1 MPVSLRF
8 HAAVLWLV
16 ALVCAVPARA
26 QPHEIATPVSIH
38 EEVDRRAAEVNAQ
51 VIAWRRDLHEH
62 PELGNREVRTSGIVA
77 TELKRLGLDV
87 RTGVAKTGVVAV
99 LRGGRPGPVM
109 ALRADMDAL
118 PVTEQVDV
126 PFKSTVTTEYDGKRV
141 GVMHACGHDAHTAML
156 LGAATVLSAMKA
168 QLPGS
173 VVFLFQPAEEGPPA
187 GEKGGAELM
196 IAEGA
201 LDAPKVDAIFGLHVF
216 SGHGLGTAGSL
227 VVRPGGIMAA
237 SDRLAITVKGRQT
250 HGAQPWAGVDPV
262 VVAAQVIMGLQTIV
276 SRQMDLTTGPV
287 VVTIGTV
294 EAGSRYNIVP
304 EEARM
309 TGTLRTFDPQMR
321 REIHR
326 RVEQTATRIA
336 ESAGAVAEVRI
347 TDGTPITLNDPALTS
362 AIIPSLERVATG
374 GFDPNVAPTTTAE
387 DFSRYQG
394 KVPGVFA
401 FLGVNPAGTDPA
413 SAAPNHSPRF
423 FVDESALVTGVRAL
437 ASVAVDYLHRT
448 PPGSH
453 APVGSQR

>member
-77 TELKRLGLDV
+77 TELKRLGLEV

-437 ASVAVDYLHRT
+437 ASVAVDYLHRI

>member
-1 MPVSLRF
+1 MPVSLRV
-8 HAAVLWLV
+8 HAAVLWL
-16 ALVCAVPARA
+16 ATLVCAVPAHA
-26 QPHEIATPVSIH
+26 QAQKIATPPSIH
-38 EEVDRRAAEVNAQ
+38 QEVDRRAAEVNAQ

-77 TELKRLGLDV
+77 TELKRLGLEV

-99 LRGGRPGPVM
+99 LRGGRPGPVK

-118 PVTEQVDV
+118 PVTEQVDL
-126 PFKSTVTTEYDGKRV
+126 PFKSTITTEYDGKRV

-156 LGAATVLSAMKA
+156 LGAATVLSAMKP

-216 SGHGLGTAGSL
+216 TGHGLGRTGSL

-237 SDRLAITVKGRQT
+237 SDRLAITIKGRQT
-250 HGAQPWAGVDPV
+250 HGAQPWSGVDPV

-276 SRQMDLTTGPV
+276 SRQVDLTTGPV

-347 TDGTPITLNDPALTS
+347 SDGTPVTWNDPALTS

-387 DFSRYQG
+387 DFSRYQE

-401 FLGVNPAGTDPA
+401 FLGINPAGTDPA

-423 FVDESALVTGVRAL
+423 FVDEGALVTGVRAL
-437 ASVAVDYLHRT
+437 ASVTVDYLHRT
-448 PPGSH
+448 ASAAPPAAASG
-453 APVGSQR
+453 P

>member
-26 QPHEIATPVSIH
+26 QPHEILAPDSIH
-38 EEVDRRAAEVNAQ
+38 REVDRRAADVNAQ

-77 TELKRLGLDV
+77 AELHRLGLEV
-87 RTGVAKTGVVAV
+87 RAGVAKTGVVAV

-168 QLPGS
+168 QLAGS
-173 VVFLFQPAEEGPPA
+173 VVFLFQPAEEGPPT
-187 GEKGGAELM
+187 GEEGGAALM
-196 IAEGA
+196 IKEGA

-237 SDRLAITVKGRQT
+237 SDRVAITVKGRQT
-250 HGAQPWAGVDPV
+250 HGAQPWAGVDPI
-262 VVAAQVIMGLQTIV
+262 VVAAQIVTGLQTIV

-287 VVTIGTV
+287 VVTIGTMQ
-294 EAGSRYNIVP
+294 AGDRYNVVP
-304 EEARM
+304 DEARM
-309 TGTLRTFDPQMR
+309 TGTLRSFDPDMR
-321 REIHR
+321 RELQR
-326 RVEQTATRIA
+326 RVEQTALRIA
-336 ESAGAVAEVRI
+336 ESAGAVAEVRFSN
-347 TDGTPITLNDPALTS
+347 GTPVTWNDPALTR
-362 AIIPSLERVATG
+362 ATIPSLQRVAAS
-374 GFDPNVAPTTTAE
+374 GFDPNVAPMTPAE
-387 DFSRYQG
+387 DFSRYQE
-394 KVPGVFA
+394 KVPGVFF
-401 FLGVNPAGTDPA
+401 FLGVNPAGVERA

-423 FVDESALVTGVRAL
+423 FVDESALVTGVRAM
-437 ASVAVDYLHRT
+437 ASVAVDYLRGST
-448 PPGSH
+448 P
-453 APVGSQR
+453 APAAPTETSR

>member
-1 MPVSLRF
+1 
-8 HAAVLWLV
+8 
-16 ALVCAVPARA
+16 
-26 QPHEIATPVSIH
+26 
-38 EEVDRRAAEVNAQ
+38 
-51 VIAWRRDLHEH
+51 
-62 PELGNREVRTSGIVA
+62 
-77 TELKRLGLDV
+77 
-87 RTGVAKTGVVAV
+87 
-99 LRGGRPGPVM
+99 M

-227 VVRPGGIMAA
+227 AVRPGGIMAA
-237 SDRLAITVKGRQT
+237 SDRLAITIKGRQT
-250 HGAQPWAGVDPV
+250 HGAQPWSGVDPV

-294 EAGSRYNIVP
+294 EAGSR
-304 EEARM
+304 
-309 TGTLRTFDPQMR
+309 TTSSLRR
-321 REIHR
+321 R
-326 RVEQTATRIA
+326 
-336 ESAGAVAEVRI
+336 G
-347 TDGTPITLNDPALTS
+347 
-362 AIIPSLERVATG
+362 
-374 GFDPNVAPTTTAE
+374 
-387 DFSRYQG
+387 
-394 KVPGVFA
+394 
-401 FLGVNPAGTDPA
+401 
-413 SAAPNHSPRF
+413 
-423 FVDESALVTGVRAL
+423 
-437 ASVAVDYLHRT
+437 
-448 PPGSH
+448 
-453 APVGSQR
+453 

>member
-8 HAAVLWLV
+8 HAAVLWL
-16 ALVCAVPARA
+16 ATLVCAVPAHA
-26 QPHEIATPVSIH
+26 QPQKIGTPPGIH
-38 EEVDRRAAEVNAQ
+38 QEVDRRAAQVNAQ

-62 PELGNREVRTSGIVA
+62 PELGNREVRTSVIVA
-77 TELKRLGLDV
+77 TELKRLGLEV

-118 PVTEQVDV
+118 PVTEQVDL

-216 SGHGLGTAGSL
+216 TGHGLGTTGSL

-237 SDRLAITVKGRQT
+237 SDRLAITIRGRQT

-262 VVAAQVIMGLQTIV
+262 VVAAQVIIGLQTIV

-287 VVTIGTV
+287 VVTIGTLD
-294 EAGSRYNIVP
+294 AGSRYNIVP

-309 TGTLRTFDPQMR
+309 TGTLRAFDPEMR

-347 TDGTPITLNDPALTS
+347 SDGTPVTWNDPALTS

-387 DFSRYQG
+387 DFSRYQE

-401 FLGVNPAGTDPA
+401 FLGINPAGTDPA

-423 FVDESALVTGVRAL
+423 FVDEGALVTGVRAL

-448 PPGSH
+448 AEPPRPT
-453 APVGSQR
+453 AAARP

>member
-1 MPVSLRF
+1 MLSTLRDR
-8 HAAVLWLV
+8 AAFFLLIVF
-16 ALVCAVPARA
+16 AGTSPAHA
-26 QPHEIATPVSIH
+26 QPHNILTPAAIHQEI
-38 EEVDRRAAEVNAQ
+38 DRRAADVNAQ

-77 TELKRLGLDV
+77 AELSRLGLEV
-87 RTGVAKTGVVAV
+87 RTGVAKTGVVGV

-173 VVFLFQPAEEGPPA
+173 IVFLFQPAEEGPPA

-201 LDAPKVDAIFGLHVF
+201 LDAPKVDAMFGLHVF
-216 SGHGLGTAGSL
+216 TGHGIGTAGSL

-237 SDRLAITVKGRQT
+237 SDRLAITIKGRQT

-262 VVAAQVIMGLQTIV
+262 VVAAQIVMGLQTIV
-276 SRQMDLTTGPV
+276 SRQMDLTSGPV

-294 EAGSRYNIVP
+294 DAGNRYNIVP

-321 REIHR
+321 RELHR

-336 ESAGAVAEVRI
+336 ESAGAVADVRI
-347 TDGTPITLNDPALTS
+347 SDGTPVTWNDPALTS

-387 DFSRYQG
+387 DFSRYQE

-448 PPGSH
+448 SSAAPPTTASR
-453 APVGSQR
+453 P

>member
-1 MPVSLRF
+1 MILSLRLRLAALPLL
-8 HAAVLWLV
+8 AAVSAAPVHAQARKILT
-16 ALVCAVPARA
+16 PAIVH
-26 QPHEIATPVSIH
+26 QEI
-38 EEVDRRAAEVNAQ
+38 DRRATDVNPQ
-51 VIAWRRDLHEH
+51 VIAWRRDLHQH

-77 TELKRLGLDV
+77 AELKRLGLEV

-99 LRGGRPGPVM
+99 LRGGRPGGVI

-118 PVTEQVDV
+118 PVTEQVDL
-126 PFKSTVTTEYDGKRV
+126 PFKSTVTTEYEGKRV

-156 LGAATVLSAMKA
+156 LGAATVLSGLKP

-173 VVFLFQPAEEGPPA
+173 VVFLFQPAEEGPPT

-216 SGHGLGTAGSL
+216 TGHGLGTAGSL
-227 VVRPGGIMAA
+227 VVRPEGIMAA
-237 SDRLAITVKGRQT
+237 SDRLAITIKGQQT

-262 VVAAQVIMGLQTIV
+262 VVAAQVIIGLQTIV
-276 SRQMDLTTGPV
+276 SRQMDLTAGPV
-287 VVTIGTV
+287 VVSIGTLD
-294 EAGSRYNIVP
+294 AGTRYNIVP
-304 EEARM
+304 EQARM
-309 TGTLRTFDPQMR
+309 TGTLRAFDPQMR

-326 RVEQTATRIA
+326 RVEQTAIRIA

-347 TDGTPITLNDPALTS
+347 NDGTPVTWNDPALT
-362 AIIPSLERVATG
+362 AALIPSLERVATG

-387 DFSRYQG
+387 DFSRYQE

-401 FLGVNPAGTDPA
+401 FLGVNPTDTDPA
-413 SAAPNHSPRF
+413 AAAPNHSPRF

-437 ASVAVDYLHRT
+437 ASVAVDYLHR
-448 PPGSH
+448 PPDTGRPT
-453 APVGSQR
+453 AAARP